1 MRESVEHYVSV
12 DPDHQ
17 TVSRARLVSG
27 GATDDV
33 ALFIGD
39 HFVGT
44 LHLPRGKGE
53 RVCEQMG
60 LVHRDQVC
68 SYLDVVREFERA
80 LGSKQQQR

>member
-12 DPDHQ
+12 DADHQ

-27 GATDDV
+27 GATDEV
-33 ALFIGD
+33 AMFMGD

-44 LHLPRGKGE
+44 LHVPRGKGGC
-53 RVCEQMG
+53 VCEQMG

-68 SYLDVVREFERA
+68 SYMDIVREFEHA
-80 LGSKQQQR
+80 MSNKQQR